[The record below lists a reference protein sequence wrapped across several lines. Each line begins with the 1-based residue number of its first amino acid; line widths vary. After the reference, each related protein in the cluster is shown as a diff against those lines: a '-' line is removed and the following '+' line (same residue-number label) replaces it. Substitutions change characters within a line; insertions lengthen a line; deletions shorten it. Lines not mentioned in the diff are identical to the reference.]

1 MAKRNATAKWEG
13 GLQDGGGTVALGTGS
28 LEAPFSFSSR
38 FEDGAG
44 TNPDELMAASLAA
57 CFTMQLSGVLGNA
70 GHSPESLETE
80 ANVILRQSDEGLAI
94 TRIDLV
100 LRGSVP
106 GIDQE
111 EFATRAQEAKE
122 LCAVSNALAAV
133 DEITLDARIET

>member
-1 MAKRNATAKWEG
+1 MAKRNATAKWQG
-13 GLQDGGGTVALGTGS
+13 GLQEGGGTVSLGTGV

-80 ANVILRQSDEGLAI
+80 ANVTLRQSDDGLAI
-94 TRIDLV
+94 TRIDLA

-111 EFATRAQEAKE
+111 EFTARAQEAKD

-133 DEITLDARIET
+133 DEITLDAKLEG

>member
-13 GLQDGGGTVALGTGS
+13 GLQDGGGTVALGTGV

-57 CFTMQLSGVLGNA
+57 CFTMQLSGVLGNS
-70 GHSPESLETE
+70 GHSPKSLETE
-80 ANVILRQSDEGLAI
+80 ANVTLRQSDEGLAI

-106 GIDQE
+106 QIDQE
-111 EFATRAQEAKE
+111 EFAARAEEAKE

-133 DEITLDARIET
+133 DEITLDARLET

>member
-13 GLQDGGGTVALGTGS
+13 GLQDGGGTVALGTGV

-57 CFTMQLSGVLGNA
+57 CFTMQLSGVLGNS
-70 GHSPESLETE
+70 GHSPKSLETE
-80 ANVILRQSDEGLAI
+80 ANVTLRQSDEGLAI

-100 LRGSVP
+100 LRGNVP
-106 GIDQE
+106 QIDQE
-111 EFATRAQEAKE
+111 EFATRAEEAKE

-133 DEITLDARIET
+133 DEITLDARLET

>member
-1 MAKRNATAKWEG
+1 MAKRNATAKWQG
-13 GLQDGGGTVALGTGS
+13 GLQEGGGTVSLGTGV

-80 ANVILRQSDEGLAI
+80 TNVTLRQSDDGLAI
-94 TRIDLV
+94 TRIDLA

-106 GIDQE
+106 GIDQD
-111 EFATRAQEAKE
+111 EFAARAREAKD

-133 DEITLDARIET
+133 DEITLDAKLEG

>member
-1 MAKRNATAKWEG
+1 MAKRNATAKWDG
-13 GLQDGGGTVALGTGS
+13 GLQEGGGTVSLGTGV

-57 CFTMQLSGVLGNA
+57 CFTMQLSGVLDNA
-70 GHSPESLETE
+70 GHTPESLETE
-80 ANVILRQSDEGLAI
+80 ANVTLRQDDDGLAI
-94 TRIDLV
+94 TKIDLT

-106 GIDQE
+106 GIDQA
-111 EFATRAQEAKE
+111 EFATRAQEAKA

-133 DEITLDARIET
+133 DEITLDATLER